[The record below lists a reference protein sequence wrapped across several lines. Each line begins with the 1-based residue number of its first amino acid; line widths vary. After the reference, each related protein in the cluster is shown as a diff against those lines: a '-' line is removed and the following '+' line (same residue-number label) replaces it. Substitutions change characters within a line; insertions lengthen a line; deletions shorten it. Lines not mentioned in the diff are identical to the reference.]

1 MEGTIYRKTQL
12 ELLRKQ
18 LAELRKQTAELKQVV
33 TNTAP

>member
-1 MEGTIYRKTQL
+1 MEGKIYIKTQL

-33 TNTAP
+33 TNTTP